1 MVGFISDL
9 LSYFCVCVSMFMRYV
24 YACLWG
30 AEWTKI
36 YTISLRIP
44 RNEYGPGRAQESH
57 ELYYSAE
64 FDEQKCFTDANNS
77 ITLLYSV

>member
-30 AEWTKI
+30 AEWTKMYNFFTYI
-36 YTISLRIP
+36 PNAYTCMCMARM
-44 RNEYGPGRAQESH
+44 AQESNG
-57 ELYYSAE
+57 LYYFAE
-64 FDEQKCFTDANNS
+64 FDEQKCFTAANNS
-77 ITLLYSV
+77 ITLL